1 MLYLVSSQGTSCFA
15 SIWQDVSDLEVAM
28 IHSFHRAIKYSSLV
42 TDFVYSDF
50 SVTKV
55 TGLVMTIICISDISA
70 QCIINNIC
78 PAFPDNVC
86 CTNTTDHDRECKISG
101 FCCSVDEVFAILGCY
116 VAYVG
121 SCFIKDQAG

>member
-1 MLYLVSSQGTSCFA
+1 MELCSRDVVTVRLSSNGGG
-15 SIWQDVSDLEVAM
+15 SIREL
-28 IHSFHRAIKYSSLV
+28 
-42 TDFVYSDF
+42 
-50 SVTKV
+50 
-55 TGLVMTIICISDISA
+55 
-70 QCIINNIC
+70 C